1 MVSKLY
7 EYAFT
12 GAGVGG
18 GQTSPFGGPPPSSHQ
33 YVSSNCQVWLAW
45 GSMTRAAL
53 WLSQQSA
60 YAPDAFLRE
69 PERDHPLF
77 LSPSDI
83 NTLEAKQAN
92 RL

>member
-1 MVSKLY
+1 
-7 EYAFT
+7 
-12 GAGVGG
+12 
-18 GQTSPFGGPPPSSHQ
+18 
-33 YVSSNCQVWLAW
+33 
-45 GSMTRAAL
+45 MTRAAL

-60 YAPDAFLRE
+60 YAPDAFCANRRE
-69 PERDHPLF
+69 ITRFF

>member
-1 MVSKLY
+1 
-7 EYAFT
+7 
-12 GAGVGG
+12 
-18 GQTSPFGGPPPSSHQ
+18 
-33 YVSSNCQVWLAW
+33 
-45 GSMTRAAL
+45 MTRAAL

-83 NTLEAKQAN
+83 NTLDANKQPAWCHSTLRN
-92 RL
+92 RCSIQLRITQTPAEDAAR

>member
-1 MVSKLY
+1 
-7 EYAFT
+7 
-12 GAGVGG
+12 
-18 GQTSPFGGPPPSSHQ
+18 
-33 YVSSNCQVWLAW
+33 
-45 GSMTRAAL
+45 MTRAAL